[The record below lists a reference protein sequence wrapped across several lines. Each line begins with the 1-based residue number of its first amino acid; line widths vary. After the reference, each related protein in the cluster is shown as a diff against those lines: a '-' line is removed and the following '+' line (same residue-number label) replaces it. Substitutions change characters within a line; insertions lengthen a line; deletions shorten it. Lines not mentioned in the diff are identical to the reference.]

1 MNLTAPKTNMLKKG
15 LLPVLVLTIVLIIVI
30 VGTPPSSK
38 NKSEVTNLVNLYEK
52 NYIAFLKDQDLSKIR
67 PYTTEKQLKKVEV
80 YTNYYM
86 EKRQIREINDLVNL
100 KIVKSEIS
108 TESAVVN
115 TLEVWN
121 VRFEDLKTK
130 KVTDQGEGF
139 YKNTYNLVHR
149 NGQWLV
155 DSVNLIEVL
164 KK

>member
-1 MNLTAPKTNMLKKG
+1 MTAPKTNMLKKG

>member
-100 KIVKSEIS
+100 KIDKSEIS